1 MRFFRIYIYL
11 KFFVFVKSLI
21 TSVDNSKKRNIEKT
35 FNKITNKKFSFI
47 TSQLRVGF
55 VLVLQ
60 YLIRKHPD
68 KNEIIISSYNL
79 AEMVNICKNLKL
91 KLVFGRLNENIFICD
106 KDLKKKINHKTLG
119 VVVTNMFNDHTELIK
134 VKKLCRKHKVSLI
147 EDNAIYFGNYY
158 KNKKGS
164 VFSGSFGNYSLHSF
178 NIMKNI
184 SAMYGGLVS
193 TNDKNFIK
201 FAKKET
207 ENYKN
212 FPKFKFLKQV
222 VTFLV
227 LKIFAINIFYKLFFF
242 HLLKLV
248 HQKDITFI
256 KQLIYPS
263 LKFNKKI
270 QYNSYLNNIHPLS
283 VLMINEQLKDKKHF
297 TFSRKKR
304 MKNNILYHHLFK
316 KYKIIQVKTINL
328 KVKSFQNFNEYPILV
343 QNKDKLI
350 NYLFDNGIET
360 KIIHYVDCHKIFRNS
375 SREKSSQDFENK
387 IICLPNH
394 ENIPEKYIKYIV
406 RVIFH
411 FYRKPSRF

>member
-1 MRFFRIYIYL
+1 MRFFRVYIYL

-21 TSVDNSKKRNIEKT
+21 TLVNNSKKRNIENT
-35 FNKITNKKFSFI
+35 FNKITNKKFSFL

-60 YLIRKHPD
+60 YLIRKYPN
-68 KNEIIISSYNL
+68 KNEIVISSYNL

-91 KLVFGRLNENIFICD
+91 KLVFGKLNENVFICD
-106 KDLKKKINHKTLG
+106 KDLKKKINHKTLA
-119 VVVTNMFNDHTELIK
+119 VVVTNIFNDHTDLIK
-134 VKKLCRKHKVSLI
+134 VRKLCRKHKVILI

-158 KNKKGS
+158 RNKKGL

-201 FAKKET
+201 FAKKEI
-207 ENYKN
+207 ENYKS
-212 FPKFKFLKQV
+212 FPKFKFFKQI
-222 VTFLV
+222 VTFLI
-227 LKIFAINIFYKLFFF
+227 LKIFAVNIFYKPFFF
-242 HLLKLV
+242 YLLKLV

-256 KQLIYPS
+256 KQLVYPS

-270 QYNSYLNNIHPLS
+270 HYNSYLNNIHPLS
-283 VLMINEQLKDKKHF
+283 VLMIDEQLKDKKNF
-297 TFSRKKR
+297 RLSREKR
-304 MKNNILYHHLFK
+304 MKNNILYHHLFQ
-316 KYKIIQVKTINL
+316 KYKITQVKTIRL
-328 KVKSFQNFNEYPILV
+328 KVKSFQNFNEYPIFV

-360 KIIHYVDCHKIFRNS
+360 KIIQYVDCRKIFQNNS
-375 SREKSSQDFENK
+375 KEKSSQNFENK

-394 ENIPEKYIKYIV
+394 KNISEEYIEYIV
-406 RVIFH
+406 RVISN
-411 FYRKPSRF
+411 FYRQSSRF